1 MVQVLLV
8 DSEPDLF
15 NYFKAGLGQ
24 VAGGQSYT
32 IHSVASALECLNCLE
47 SHKLQETVIVLSD
60 VSMPEMEYAGFLKV
74 IDKKFPQVKV
84 YICTA
89 EQTPFI
95 RKSSEEKGALRFFSK
110 PVNMS
115 DFCGALNEDFPVL

>member
-15 NYFKAGLGQ
+15 NLFKAGLGQ
-24 VAGGQSYT
+24 VSGVQNIA
-32 IHSVASALECLNCLE
+32 IDCVATAHACLALLE
-47 SHKLQETVIVLSD
+47 RHTLHQTVIVLSD
-60 VSMPEMEYAGFLKV
+60 LNMPEMEHAGLLKV
-74 IDKKFPQVKV
+74 IQKRFPQVKV

-95 RKSSEEKGALRFFSK
+95 RKSSDEKGALRFFSK
-110 PVNMS
+110 PVSIS
-115 DFCGALNEDFPVL
+115 DFCGALIEDFSSI

>member
-15 NYFKAGLGQ
+15 NLFQAGLGQ

-32 IHSVASALECLNCLE
+32 IHSVTSAQECLSCLE
-47 SHKLQETVIVLSD
+47 SHKFQETVIVLSD
-60 VSMPEMEYAGFLKV
+60 VGMPEMEHAGFLKV
-74 IDKKFPQVKV
+74 VEKRFPQVKV

-115 DFCGALNEDFPVL
+115 DFCGALSEDFPVL

>member
-15 NYFKAGLGQ
+15 NLFKAGLGH
-24 VAGGQSYT
+24 VAGGQSYI
-32 IHSVASALECLNCLE
+32 IHSVTSAQECLSCLE
-47 SHKLQETVIVLSD
+47 SYKLQETVIVLSD
-60 VSMPEMEYAGFLKV
+60 IGMPEMEHAGFLKV
-74 IDKKFPQVKV
+74 IEKRFPQVKV

-95 RKSSEEKGALRFFSK
+95 RKSSEDKGALRFFSK
-110 PVNMS
+110 PINMS